1 LIDFGEKMSID
12 LTWLKDYIVPTITLA
27 AAIIIGLVLQ
37 RFANN
42 RLLKTAQKTKWRGD
56 EIIIKGLRGK
66 IVLWMIIIGLYSVLP
81 MLKLQPQYNELAGK
95 VLLVMVIFSITMVTS
110 SVLGGFIRL
119 YSDDGKSGVLS
130 TSIFAIITRIVIIV
144 IGIMIILQTL
154 DISITPMLTALGVG
168 GLAVALA
175 LQDTLSNLFSG
186 FHLLLT
192 RKVRIGD
199 WIELESGEAGHV
211 IDITWRNTTLQQR
224 RNNIIIIPNSTV
236 ASSITTNYNLPKSE
250 LAIRVDCGV
259 AYDSDLEYV
268 ENVTIE
274 VAEDVMKNVR
284 GAVATHKPFVRYTGF
299 GDSSINFYVNLRVED
314 YGKQFRVRHE
324 FIKRLHKRY
333 NEEGIV
339 IPFPIRTLDIPK
351 ESNLVIKKT
360 E

>member
-1 LIDFGEKMSID
+1 MSFD
-12 LTWLKDYIVPTITLA
+12 LAWLKDYIVPVATLA
-27 AAIIIGLVLQ
+27 GSLIIGLVLQ
-37 RFANN
+37 HFVNN
-42 RLLKTAQKTKWRGD
+42 KLLKVARKTKWAGD
-56 EIIIKGLRGK
+56 EIILNGLRGK

-81 MLKLQPQYNELAGK
+81 MLNLLPQYNELARK
-95 VLLVMVIFSITMVTS
+95 ILLVLVIFSITMVAST
-110 SVLGGFIRL
+110 VLAGFIRL
-119 YSDDGKSGVLS
+119 YSGVGKSGVLS
-130 TSIFAIITRIVIIV
+130 TSIFSIITRIVVIV
-144 IGIMIILQTL
+144 IGVMIILQTV

-175 LQDTLSNLFSG
+175 LQDTLTNLFSG

-199 WIELESGEAGHV
+199 WIELESGEAGNV
-211 IDITWRNTTLQQR
+211 IDITWRNTTLKQR

-259 AYDSDLEYV
+259 AYDSDLEFV
-268 ENVTIE
+268 EKVAVE
-274 VAEDVMKNVR
+274 VAQDVMKNVK
-284 GAVATHKPFVRYTGF
+284 GAVTTHKPFVRFSGF
-299 GDSSINFYVNLRVED
+299 GDSSIDFYVNLRVED

-324 FIKRLHKRY
+324 FIKRLHKKF

-351 ESNLVIKKT
+351 SSQLIINKGE
-360 E
+360 

>member
-1 LIDFGEKMSID
+1 MSFD
-12 LTWLKDYIVPTITLA
+12 LAWMRDYMVPAITLVA
-27 AAIIIGLVLQ
+27 SIIIGLILQ
-37 RFANN
+37 HFINN
-42 RLLKTAQKTKWRGD
+42 KLLKMAQKTKWRGD
-56 EIIIKGLRGK
+56 EIILNGLRGK

-81 MLKLQPQYNELAGK
+81 MLNFQAHYHELARK
-95 VLLVMVIFSITMVTS
+95 VLLVLVIFSVTMVAS
-110 SVLGGFIRL
+110 SVLGGFMRL
-119 YSDDGKSGVLS
+119 YSGDGKSGVLS
-130 TSIFAIITRIVIIV
+130 TSIFSIITRIVVII
-144 IGIMIILQTL
+144 IGVMIILQTL

-192 RKVRIGD
+192 RRVRIGD
-199 WIELESGEAGHV
+199 WIKLESGEAGLV

-259 AYDSDLEYV
+259 AYDSDLEFV
-268 ENVTIE
+268 EKVTVEVAQDVMENV
-274 VAEDVMKNVR
+274 K
-284 GAVATHKPFVRYTGF
+284 GAVPTHKPFVRYSGF
-299 GDSSINFYVNLRVED
+299 GDSSIDFSVNIRVED
-314 YGKQFRVRHE
+314 YSQQFRVRHE

-351 ESNLVIKKT
+351 NSKLIITKSD
-360 E
+360 